1 MKSYQRPEALFMPLP
16 NDILTASVSISQPYG
31 EDKKEWGNP

>member
-1 MKSYQRPEALFMPLP
+1 MKSYQRPEALFMSLP
-16 NDILTASVSISQPYG
+16 QDILTESAISQPYG

>member
-16 NDILTASVSISQPYG
+16 KDILTESLPIPQPYV
-31 EDKKEWGNP
+31 EDIKEWGNP

>member
-31 EDKKEWGNP
+31 EDIKEWGNP

>member
-1 MKSYQRPEALFMPLP
+1 MKSNQIPEALFMPLP
-16 NDILTASVSISQPYG
+16 NDILTDSVSISQPYG